1 MDILFIEQSLLNY
14 QHIAL
19 KMQEIDQALQSRSS
33 ASLAEMHQQLNI
45 LFDTAKTIDSH
56 ILDMVREDP
65 QLKEDERIN
74 RLLSLMH
81 AVYRANQKMSA
92 QLQSILA
99 VHRDQLRKMKQG
111 NTLLQGYRPA
121 AIHTGNKISIS
132 N

>member
-1 MDILFIEQSLLNY
+1 MDILLIEQSLLNY
-14 QHIAL
+14 QHIAQ
-19 KMQEIDQALQSRSS
+19 KMLEIEEALQSRSS

-45 LFDTAKTIDSH
+45 LFDTAKTTDSH
-56 ILDMVREDP
+56 ILDMIRGNA
-65 QLKEDERIN
+65 QLKEDEHIT

-81 AVYRANQKMSA
+81 AVYQANQKMSA
-92 QLQSILA
+92 QLQSILV

-121 AIHTGNKISIS
+121 STHTGQKISIS